1 MKRRKHLDD
10 LDRDIRDHIEELTRE
25 NLARGMPPDEAR
37 LAALRKFGNVLRV
50 REDTREVWSA
60 VWMEQLFQDVRY
72 GLRMLRHNP
81 GFTLVVI
88 LTLALGIGM
97 NTAVFSVVNAVL
109 LRPVPYPDAERVVA
123 WSDGIDPSKA
133 EHFKPG
139 ITGADY
145 VEWRSHAQS
154 FEAMAGY
161 EYHDATLAASD
172 DAGQVRVA
180 SIAGDFWA
188 ITGARP
194 ALGRLFKPED
204 PPGALVLSHQLFERR
219 FGSDRDI
226 VGRAVTLDGQA
237 VTITGV
243 LPADFEFLQQNPVE
257 IQAYVPA
264 PPQVRT
270 GGQRM
275 HLSVF
280 AKLKPG
286 VPIDR
291 ALAELRVIE
300 AGVLRAYPDRWFPGV
315 VRMGL
320 WPLKER
326 LVANVRRPL
335 LILQVAGVFVLLIA
349 CANIANL
356 LLARAAARRREIA
369 IRAAIGAGAV
379 RVMRQ
384 FLAEGVVLALLGGA
398 AGLALARSAI
408 AVMARFGS
416 QAVPRLAETAIDGRV
431 LGFTLIVSLATG
443 ILFGFGPAIALWRA
457 RLQDALKDGAGT
469 SSMGSGGLRV
479 RRLLVAVELALAIVL
494 LTGAGLMVKS
504 FWRMYANPPGFSPE
518 NTLVMRVSLSGPQY
532 ADKPRQLAYVQE
544 LVRRIESVPG
554 VRAAGIAK
562 TDMLLI
568 QSADSAVPPIVDQ
581 FQESLVSSGY
591 FGAIGMRLVKGRWI
605 ADTDPPDAT
614 IINETMAR
622 RVFGGRDPIGQR
634 IDKLGRPVAVVGVVA
649 NLKYSK
655 LDAEPGPEIY
665 KLYSQTTGWG
675 RAGFTVAVRMP
686 GDPLGIA
693 PAARKLISGIDPAQ
707 PVYNIQTL
715 QQTLADSIAPRRFNL
730 FLLGTFAAAALLM
743 ALVGIYG
750 VIAYS
755 VTQRTREIGIRM
767 ALGAQRGAVVRM
779 VVGQGMGIALSG
791 IVVGL
796 AAAVGLT
803 RLMAS
808 LLYDVKPNDPQT
820 FATVAVALAATALL
834 ASWGP
839 ALKAALVDPLI
850 ALRHE

>member
-1 MKRRKHLDD
+1 
-10 LDRDIRDHIEELTRE
+10 
-25 NLARGMPPDEAR
+25 
-37 LAALRKFGNVLRV
+37 
-50 REDTREVWSA
+50 
-60 VWMEQLFQDVRY
+60 
-72 GLRMLRHNP
+72 
-81 GFTLVVI
+81 
-88 LTLALGIGM
+88 
-97 NTAVFSVVNAVL
+97 
-109 LRPVPYPDAERVVA
+109 
-123 WSDGIDPSKA
+123 
-133 EHFKPG
+133 
-139 ITGADY
+139 
-145 VEWRSHAQS
+145 
-154 FEAMAGY
+154 
-161 EYHDATLAASD
+161 
-172 DAGQVRVA
+172 
-180 SIAGDFWA
+180 
-188 ITGARP
+188 
-194 ALGRLFKPED
+194 
-204 PPGALVLSHQLFERR
+204 
-219 FGSDRDI
+219 
-226 VGRAVTLDGQA
+226 
-237 VTITGV
+237 
-243 LPADFEFLQQNPVE
+243 
-257 IQAYVPA
+257 
-264 PPQVRT
+264 
-270 GGQRM
+270 
-275 HLSVF
+275 
-280 AKLKPG
+280 
-286 VPIDR
+286 
-291 ALAELRVIE
+291 
-300 AGVLRAYPDRWFPGV
+300 
-315 VRMGL
+315 
-320 WPLKER
+320 
-326 LVANVRRPL
+326 
-335 LILQVAGVFVLLIA
+335 
-349 CANIANL
+349 
-356 LLARAAARRREIA
+356 
-369 IRAAIGAGAV
+369 
-379 RVMRQ
+379 
-384 FLAEGVVLALLGGA
+384 
-398 AGLALARSAI
+398 
-408 AVMARFGS
+408 
-416 QAVPRLAETAIDGRV
+416 
-431 LGFTLIVSLATG
+431 LIVSLATG
-443 ILFGFGPAIALWRA
+443 ILFGFGPAISLWRA

-469 SSMGSGGLRV
+469 SSMGAGGLRV
-479 RRLLVAVELALAIVL
+479 RRLLVAVELALAIIL

-504 FWRMYANPPGFSPE
+504 FWRMYANPPGFAPE

-665 KLYSQTTGWG
+665 KLYSQTSGWG